1 MPQGQRLKPKQIV
14 SLLRQFL
21 QHKSS
26 KNAHPVSRF
35 ICKMI
40 HDFIIS
46 SSVSKILV
54 NQIYFHPQY

>member
-1 MPQGQRLKPKQIV
+1 MPKGQRLKPEQIFT
-14 SLLRQFL
+14 LLRQFL

-35 ICKMI
+35 ICKVI
-40 HDFIIS
+40 YDFIIS
-46 SSVSKILV
+46 SSSPKMLV